1 MQLPLGS
8 AQSRRGRRRRQS
20 RRSASRA
27 PRSGA
32 ATPAPLRRWRQQ
44 GQEPSAN
51 SLAAFVAFCIAGM
64 LAALLDGMLV
74 FYIARWVDETSVWLA
89 ALATTTFSGLANT
102 AAAFCTAGL
111 LHITSS
117 LASTFSGIATTAA
130 ALVDTAFAAARSA
143 AISAGFWLALAA
155 FVSFIATFPI
165 ASTGRVAEAQP
176 QPGGGCTKEKER
188 QRKERQRQRKIGAG
202 ERGAAGSDGG
212 EVCERPL

>member
-51 SLAAFVAFCIAGM
+51 SFAAFVAFYKA
-64 LAALLDGMLV
+64 GMLV

-89 ALATTTFSGLANT
+89 ALATTTFSGFANT
-102 AAAFCTAGL
+102 AAAFYTVGL

-143 AISAGFWLALAA
+143 AISAGFLLARLLRCHPPH
-155 FVSFIATFPI
+155 SIHRP
-165 ASTGRVAEAQP
+165 
-176 QPGGGCTKEKER
+176 CC
-188 QRKERQRQRKIGAG
+188 
-202 ERGAAGSDGG
+202 RGADPARRRRQEAEGATGQ
-212 EVCERPL
+212 

>member
-51 SLAAFVAFCIAGM
+51 SFAAFVAFSLLTAS
-64 LAALLDGMLV
+64 AAFCKPGMLV

-102 AAAFCTAGL
+102 AAAFYTVGL

-143 AISAGFWLALAA
+143 AISAGFLLARLLRCHPPH
-155 FVSFIATFPI
+155 SLHRP
-165 ASTGRVAEAQP
+165 
-176 QPGGGCTKEKER
+176 CC
-188 QRKERQRQRKIGAG
+188 
-202 ERGAAGSDGG
+202 RGADPARRRRQEG
-212 EVCERPL
+212 EGATAQ